1 MLTLNSVF
9 NALHVIL
16 STVIASTTSGKPI
29 KKLETFMEN
38 IDKLSKQT
46 ITKTI
51 NRIVSNFNTISL
63 L

>member
-1 MLTLNSVF
+1 
-9 NALHVIL
+9 
-16 STVIASTTSGKPI
+16 
-29 KKLETFMEN
+29 MEN